1 MEPQKKPDIGALL
14 GVRQS
19 RLRRVFSL
27 RSLLIMCTLGLA
39 AYGLWRFEAAG
50 EGPPVA
56 YNFVTEPVLRTD
68 LTVRV
73 TATGTVQ
80 PTNKVDVSSELSGVI
95 RTVHV
100 DFNSFVR
107 KGDLL
112 AELDTT
118 RLQASLES
126 SKARLAAARAAVRDA
141 MVSQQERKAV
151 YERRKSLQTHNAA
164 SAQDVDTARAAYE
177 RAVVAIEAAQANV
190 EMSEAQLRL
199 DETNLSRARIV
210 SPIDGVV
217 LMRKVDSGQTV
228 ASSLQAPVLFTIAE
242 DLRRMEIQVDVDE
255 ADVGRVK
262 EMQTALFTVDAYPNR
277 KFPAQIRM
285 VRFGSE
291 VVQGVVTY
299 KAVLTTDNGDLSLRP
314 GMTAT
319 AEVVVEQIRN
329 ALTVP
334 NQALRFQMPQQNN
347 QAQGQSWLS
356 RLLPRSGPPQFR
368 PPSAQRSTAA
378 AGRIYVLRDRQPV
391 PVRVAV
397 GPSDGQVTQIVRG
410 EIAEGDSVIID
421 ASQRR
426 R

>member
-1 MEPQKKPDIGALL
+1 MEPQKKPEIEALL

-19 RLRRVFSL
+19 WLQRMVNLRN
-27 RSLLIMCTLGLA
+27 LLVLCILGAA
-39 AYGLWRFEAAG
+39 AYGVWRYQAANNA
-50 EGPPVA
+50 PRIA
-56 YNFVTEPVLRTD
+56 YSFVTEKVTRAE
-68 LTVRV
+68 LTVKV

-95 RTVHV
+95 RAVHV
-100 DFNSFVR
+100 DFNTFVR

-112 AELDTT
+112 TELDTT

-126 SKARLAAARAAVRDA
+126 SKARLSAARAAVRDA
-141 MVSQQERKAV
+141 MVSQEERKAV
-151 YERRKSLQTHNAA
+151 YERRKSLQSHNAA
-164 SAQDVDTARAAYE
+164 SAQDVDTARSAYE
-177 RAVVAIEAAQANV
+177 RAMVAIDAAKANV
-190 EMSEAQLRL
+190 EMAEAQVRL

-217 LMRKVDSGQTV
+217 LMRKVDPGQTV

-262 EMQTALFTVDAYPNR
+262 EAQNALFTVDAYPNR

-299 KAVLTTDNGDLSLRP
+299 KAVLTTDNADLSLRP

-319 AEVVVEQIRN
+319 SEIVVEQIRS

-347 QAQGQSWLS
+347 QAQSQSWLS

-378 AGRIYVLRDRQPV
+378 SGRVFVLRDRQPV
-391 PVRVAV
+391 AVRIAV
-397 GPSDGQVTQIVRG
+397 GPSDGQMTQILRG
-410 EIAEGDSVIID
+410 ELAEGDSVIID

>member
-1 MEPQKKPDIGALL
+1 
-14 GVRQS
+14 
-19 RLRRVFSL
+19 
-27 RSLLIMCTLGLA
+27 
-39 AYGLWRFEAAG
+39 
-50 EGPPVA
+50 
-56 YNFVTEPVLRTD
+56 
-68 LTVRV
+68 
-73 TATGTVQ
+73 
-80 PTNKVDVSSELSGVI
+80 
-95 RTVHV
+95 
-100 DFNSFVR
+100 
-107 KGDLL
+107 
-112 AELDTT
+112 
-118 RLQASLES
+118 LQASLES
-126 SKARLAAARAAVRDA
+126 SKARLSAARAVVRDA
-141 MVSQQERKAV
+141 MVSQEERKAV

-177 RAVVAIEAAQANV
+177 RAIVAIEAAQANV

-199 DETNLSRARIV
+199 DETNLARARIV

-217 LMRKVDSGQTV
+217 LMRKVDPGQTV

-262 EMQTALFTVDAYPNR
+262 ESQTALFTVDAYPNR

-347 QAQGQSWLS
+347 RVQGQSWLS

-378 AGRIYVLRDRQPV
+378 AGRIFVLRDRQPV
-391 PVRVAV
+391 AVRVAV

-421 ASQRR
+421 ATQRR